1 MDKSVLIKPFD
12 KGVAA
17 RTNMLKITDNQ
28 EQLIKKLIIKNSG
41 VGAIDFSR
49 KPINRE
55 KNEEAETYY
64 RRVDSEIKLAIIYK
78 LNLKNNEPV
87 NYDRLSVKNNYLF
100 FFVSEN
106 GCSSDDLL
114 DTARKYG
121 FDLEKIVQTLLSLRL
136 KLAYLEDLA
145 TDYEIK
151 PALYNARLYVGAIK
165 TKEYKNGDFQVE
177 ALKLN
182 LYFSKQNEIALSL
195 SKKLFKCVY
204 EDNFIPATHDS
215 CLFFHHKSK
224 ALRVEETLDARK
236 AKRPYMAYSQKEGVP
251 DFGKYENCINYHLTV
266 SLNKLITVLSKA
278 GVNFSPIEF
287 KANYIV
293 SEFIKSDEQY
303 SNPLIIIDTFSSYE
317 TEESRIW
324 FRDYLKQT
332 FGAKCVISV
341 EDAPKPE
348 ELQTDGVN
356 YLVINE
362 AKKKN
367 GSSIIRLDKPKVF
380 NNFFQ
385 ALAVYEEDSNANF
398 DYYTNV
404 KIHRFLNKLPSVT
417 QGENVEK
424 IEELDENV
432 VKKIKT
438 ELWLKERVLHH
449 RSINGIKFPH
459 LELVLFF
466 VRRPLKN
473 KQTYIAVVDVTTS
486 ESGLKVTDYK
496 RYDSN
501 DKGKFDRHYDYLKR
515 TFSRSTD
522 SCIDALYN
530 GGFYLYDKMHQ
541 KLLSSYNSDGVP
553 NVIGNAAFDNVERS
567 KIADSFNR
575 KIKLSENCVLPYYL
589 NRTKNKQNY
598 YIFLEDCKQQEVVR
612 YFLSKKGDT
621 ARQIAKQNKMQN
633 ILVFND
639 NGDKAQPL
647 EEELTVL
654 FLQSFTFNI
663 FNNNEVSKKSIFQ
676 KVAEMYIEN

>member
-1 MDKSVLIKPFD
+1 MDKSVLIKSFD
-12 KGVAA
+12 KDVAA

-28 EQLIKKLIIKNSG
+28 EQLITKLITGNSDI
-41 VGAIDFSR
+41 GAIDFSR
-49 KPINRE
+49 IVISRE
-55 KNEEAETYY
+55 KNEDNETYY
-64 RRVDSEIKLAIIYK
+64 RRVDFKIKSAIRNK
-78 LNLKNNEPV
+78 LKTNEPV
-87 NYDRLSVKNNYLF
+87 NYDCLRLKDNYLF
-100 FFVSEN
+100 FFIAEN
-106 GCSSDDLL
+106 GCSSDELL
-114 DTARKYG
+114 EETRKHD

-177 ALKLN
+177 ALNLN

-195 SKKLFKCVY
+195 GKKLFKCVY

-215 CLFFHHKSK
+215 RLFFHHKSK

-287 KANYIV
+287 KADYIV

-324 FRDYLKQT
+324 FRDYLKQI
-332 FGAKCVISV
+332 FGAKCVIGV

-348 ELQTDGVN
+348 ELQTEGVN

-367 GSSIIRLDKPKVF
+367 GSSIIRLDKHQVF

-385 ALAVYEEDSNANF
+385 ALAVYQEDSNANF

-404 KIHRFLNKLPSVT
+404 KTHRFLEKLPSVT
-417 QGENVEK
+417 QGIDIEK
-424 IEELDENV
+424 AEELDKNV
-432 VKKIKT
+432 VQKVKT

-449 RSINGIKFPH
+449 QSINGIKFPH

-466 VRRPLKN
+466 VRRLKN
-473 KQTYIAVVDVTTS
+473 KQTYISVVNVTTS
-486 ESGLKVTDYK
+486 ENGLEVTDYK

-515 TFSRSTD
+515 TFSPNTD
-522 SCIDALYN
+522 SCIDALHDR
-530 GGFYLYDKMHQ
+530 GFYLYDKTHK
-541 KLLSSYNSDGVP
+541 KLLVSYNSNSVP

-567 KIADSFNR
+567 KVPDAINR
-575 KIKLSENCVLPYYL
+575 KSASENCVLPYYITQTL
-589 NRTKNKQNY
+589 RRKQLY
-598 YIFLEDCKQQEVVR
+598 HVFLEDCGQEGVR
-612 YFLSKKGDT
+612 YFVSE
-621 ARQIAKQNKMQN
+621 ARPQAVKIEKQSRTQN

-639 NGDKAQPL
+639 DGDKVHQPL
-647 EEELTVL
+647 EDELTAL
-654 FLQSFTFNI
+654 FLQSFTFNML
-663 FNNNEVSKKSIFQ
+663 NNNEVSKKSIFQ
-676 KVAEMYIEN
+676 KIAELYIEN